1 MKKIT
6 NKDTQ
11 KLENLYNLN
20 KITELEKET
29 KKLLKIEKNNLI
41 QVQQKEKCLL
51 WLQKHLS
58 D

>member
-51 WLQKHLS
+51 
-58 D
+58 